1 MKRIFTIILLV
12 GFCLFS
18 CGTLQPVS
26 MTKSQEDSL
35 DNYKYFYVNPTG
47 VKTGSAGYVVGN
59 QYGVYGG
66 SSTKSTDPCDIIS
79 GYLIKRNLIRVAEI
93 DDNIKGETV
102 VVSYG
107 ETGRRTMGLG
117 YAIEV
122 TIQFSSAKT
131 HSVVC
136 TVTGE
141 GRGDTEA
148 DDIRLAITRC
158 LDMVFGVVKQEKEES
173 FY

>member
-1 MKRIFTIILLV
+1 MAV
-12 GFCLFS
+12 V
-18 CGTLQPVS
+18 QP
-26 MTKSQEDSL
+26 K
-35 DNYKYFYVNPTG
+35 
-47 VKTGSAGYVVGN
+47 
-59 QYGVYGG
+59 
-66 SSTKSTDPCDIIS
+66 KSTDPCDIIS
-79 GYLIKRNLIRVAEI
+79 GYLIKRNFIRVAEI